1 MRSLRGFERPDKRRE
16 LLEYQASLVKI
27 THQEAIDSHRDRF
40 LVSMGFTFVVA
51 CWALTVA
58 KAL

>member
-16 LLEYQASLVKI
+16 RLEYQASLVKS
-27 THQEAIDSHRDRF
+27 THQEVIDSHRDRF

-51 CWALTVA
+51 CLAT
-58 KAL
+58 

>member
-51 CWALTVA
+51 CLAT
-58 KAL
+58 